1 MITIIR
7 VAESLIKMHP
17 DWTVRR
23 LDIQGYGADSVE
35 GYIGYLDIEHI
46 GTIRIRDNGA
56 FMEMQEGMI

>member
-23 LDIQGYGADSVE
+23 LDIQGYGADIVE
-35 GYIGYLDIEHI
+35 GYTGYLDIE
-46 GTIRIRDNGA
+46 GVGSIRIRDDGS
-56 FMEMQEGMI
+56 FREM